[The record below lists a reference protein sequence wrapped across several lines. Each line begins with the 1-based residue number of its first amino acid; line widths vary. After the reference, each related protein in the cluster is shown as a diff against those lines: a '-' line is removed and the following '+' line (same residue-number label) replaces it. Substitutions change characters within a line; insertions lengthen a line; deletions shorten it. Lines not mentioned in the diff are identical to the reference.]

1 MLVRGLFF
9 KCVCVSV
16 PGPAVSSSRYEIP
29 SGGAIDVI
37 SPANSP
43 AQSQQQQQQ
52 DDRDRAD
59 RERADRD
66 RADRDRAAQAAVQGE
81 MALYT
86 VKNT

>member
-1 MLVRGLFF
+1 M
-9 KCVCVSV
+9 CVSV